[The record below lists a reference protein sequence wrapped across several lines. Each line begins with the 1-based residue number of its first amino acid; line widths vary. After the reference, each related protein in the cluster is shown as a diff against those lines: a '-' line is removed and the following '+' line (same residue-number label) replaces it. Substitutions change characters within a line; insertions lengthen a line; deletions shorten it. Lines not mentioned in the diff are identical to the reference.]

1 MAKNPLIGAHFSF
14 GTAGRTR
21 GGGNVVSSSHF
32 SRKRGCGKEGGI
44 NMISVDKM

>member
-21 GGGNVVSSSHF
+21 GGGNVVPSSHF
-32 SRKRGCGKEGGI
+32 SMKRGGEKEGGI
-44 NMISVDKM
+44 NRRSVDKM